1 MRLSSLKLSGFKSFA
16 DSTTLHFKEN
26 RTAVVG
32 PNGCGKS
39 NVIDAIRW
47 VMGESSAR
55 QLRGGSMQDVIFTG
69 TAKRK
74 PVSVAS
80 VELRFDNTYGKL
92 GGSYNAYTELAVKR
106 QVNRDG
112 KSEYFLNGTKAL
124 LLLERTHLIEIY
136 PRRGAI
142 VSEMSA
148 QQVRALFDISS
159 LLLGQI
165 VQRIAET
172 WRSYEAESLQ
182 LLLDE
187 LGNQLKQGSIEK
199 FYDLIFEG
207 LARQHEMVGN
217 AYLMKFYQELL
228 PSIRRSYFLTLN
240 TSRRELQE
248 SYDLFKLV
256 TDAVLIRKSQQATL
270 FMEDFCRHLRNLVLE
285 SLTRMKQIEL
295 AWARRSRR

>member
-1 MRLSSLKLSGFKSFA
+1 MQAHDTGSLSEQIAKHIS
-16 DSTTLHFKEN
+16 EQ
-26 RTAVVG
+26 
-32 PNGCGKS
+32 
-39 NVIDAIRW
+39 IIR
-47 VMGESSAR
+47 GELVEGER
-55 QLRGGSMQDVIFTG
+55 IQ
-69 TAKRK
+69 
-74 PVSVAS
+74 
-80 VELRFDNTYGKL
+80 ELRIAAELDVSR
-92 GGSYNAYTELAVKR
+92 GSVRE
-106 QVNRDG
+106 
-112 KSEYFLNGTKAL
+112 AL

-159 LLLGQI
+159 LLLGKI